1 MTSDASLE
9 QRLAAAASI
18 TAAREALAGEE
29 QAWIVGGAV
38 RDALLAEEVRDADIA
53 VAPGSEK
60 DAARAIARGSG
71 GVAFPLS
78 ERHATWRAIAGQGE
92 PGEWHVD
99 VAALRADAIEQDL
112 GARDFTV
119 NAVAVPLGGGD
130 PIDPTGGLGD
140 AESRRLRAVSEV
152 VFSDDPL
159 RLLRAARIAATHS
172 LEIDEETARL
182 ARSQAGLATEAAGE
196 RQFAELRGMLGGR
209 APMPSLELLDWLELT
224 AVVLPE
230 LELTRGVVQN
240 PNHHLDVHGHTLAVL
255 QEWLAIES
263 GLPGFAPDLAD
274 ELAAFLA
281 EPLADELT
289 RAQALRFGALFHDLG
304 KPQTRGEQAGYVTFI
319 GHDKVGAE
327 IVAGICR
334 RLRTSNALSSHLQG
348 LALHHLRLGFL
359 IHERPLSRR
368 RSYDYLSATEPVS
381 ADVTLLSA
389 ADRLAARGSGP
400 IASPEMVEAHMELA
414 REMLAEALAWHR
426 DPPRPPLSGD
436 ELMDELGLEPGPRL
450 GEILER
456 LRAAAYAGE
465 VSDRAAAVAL
475 ARSLAEPGASGV

>member
-1 MTSDASLE
+1 VTAAATLE
-9 QRLAAAASI
+9 QRLGAAASVI
-18 TAAREALAGEE
+18 AAREALAGEE

-38 RDALLAEEVRDADIA
+38 RDALLSEHVGDADLA
-53 VAPGSEK
+53 VPAGREK

-78 ERHATWRAIAGQGE
+78 ERHATWRAAVGQGR
-92 PGEWHVD
+92 GSGTEWHVD
-99 VAALRADAIEQDL
+99 VTALRAATITDDL
-112 GARDFTV
+112 AGRDFTV
-119 NAVAVPLGGGD
+119 NAVAVPLRGGE
-130 PIDPTGGLGD
+130 PIDPTGGQAD
-140 AESRRLRAVSEV
+140 AEARSLRAVSESA
-152 VFSDDPL
+152 FTADPL
-159 RLLRAARIAATHS
+159 RLLRAARIAASHS
-172 LEIDEETARL
+172 LEIEDGTLRL
-182 ARSQAGLATEAAGE
+182 ARSQAGLANEAAGE
-196 RQFAELRGMLGGR
+196 RQFAELRGMLGGTAPLR
-209 APMPSLELLDWLELT
+209 ALELLDELELT

-230 LELTRGVVQN
+230 LEATRGVVQN

-255 QEWLAIES
+255 EESLRIES
-263 GLPGFAPDLAD
+263 DLAGFD
-274 ELAAFLA
+274 PGLAERLGAFLA

-304 KPQTRGEQAGYVTFI
+304 KPQTRGEKAGYVTFI
-319 GHDKVGAE
+319 GHDRAGAE

-359 IHERPLSRR
+359 IPDRPLSRGAI
-368 RSYDYLSATEPVS
+368 YDYLSATEPVA

-426 DPPRPPLSGD
+426 DPPRPPLNGED
-436 ELMDELGLEPGPRL
+436 LAAELGMEPGPRM
-450 GEILER
+450 GEVLER
-456 LRAAAYAGE
+456 LRQAAFAGE
-465 VSDRAAAVAL
+465 ITDRDSAIAL
-475 ARSLAEPGASGV
+475 AREIQA